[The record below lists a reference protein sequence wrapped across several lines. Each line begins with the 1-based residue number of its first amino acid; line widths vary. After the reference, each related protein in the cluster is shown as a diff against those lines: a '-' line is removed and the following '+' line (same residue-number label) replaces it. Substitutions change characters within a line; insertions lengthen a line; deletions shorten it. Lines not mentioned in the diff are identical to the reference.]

1 MPLITPAYP
10 AMNSSFNVSS
20 HSFEVM
26 KAEIKRAHE
35 LRNVIVGEKKWELL
49 FEPSDFFLKYNHYLA
64 CHIIGTGNNTYL
76 VL

>member
-1 MPLITPAYP
+1 
-10 AMNSSFNVSS
+10 
-20 HSFEVM
+20 M

-64 CHIIGTGNNTYL
+64 CHIIGTGTTTNYNLLVMVIYL
-76 VL
+76 FYYYFYLYE